1 MDTDHAAVASN
12 ADASQDLHDPFSAE
26 WWQERTTTEL
36 RDIIKRGFGLGPAYD
51 GAVAETERRARETV
65 RRVREE
71 QDATARRNSKLRLMV
86 LSGILAA
93 MLAIGLFD
101 WLAF

>member
-1 MDTDHAAVASN
+1 MNIDHAAVAPN
-12 ADASQDLHDPFSAE
+12 EAVSQAAHEPFSAE

-51 GAVAETERRARETV
+51 GAVAETERRARETL
-65 RRVREE
+65 RRVRDE
-71 QDATARRNSKLRLMV
+71 QDATARRNAKLRLMV

-93 MLAIGLFD
+93 VLAVGLFD